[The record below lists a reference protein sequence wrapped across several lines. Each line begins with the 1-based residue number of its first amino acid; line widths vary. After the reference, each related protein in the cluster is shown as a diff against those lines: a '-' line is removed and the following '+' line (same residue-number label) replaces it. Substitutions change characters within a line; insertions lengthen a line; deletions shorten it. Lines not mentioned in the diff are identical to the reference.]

1 MNHTLSL
8 IKALVTTLHLEID
21 TLENESIVLDNEKPI
36 DFSEK
41 VREFEVKIIKAALI
55 QTGGNQRKAAK
66 LLKLKASTLNNKI
79 KQYNID
85 YLRNLFAEPGIN
97 H

>member
-8 IKALVTTLHLEID
+8 IKALVTTLHLEVS
-21 TLENESIVLDNEKPI
+21 TLENESLILDNEKPI

-41 VREFEVKIIKAALI
+41 VREFEIKMIKTALI
-55 QTGGNQRKAAK
+55 QTGGNQRKAAR

-85 YLRNLFAEPGIN
+85 YLRNFISESN
-97 H
+97 FEH